1 MAVCRMVVCRMAMCR
16 MAVCGIAGRTMAVCR
31 TAANAS
37 VEDGSD
43 PVGTAYQMAAQSTRS
58 CARKKAASQKPRPG
72 ATPSPGPG
80 APGSGC
86 AAAASV

>member
-1 MAVCRMVVCRMAMCR
+1 MAVCRNGSDPV
-16 MAVCGIAGRTMAVCR
+16 AVCTSR
-31 TAANAS
+31 TAADGS

-43 PVGTAYQMAAQSTRS
+43 PVGTAHQMAAQNTKS
-58 CARKKAASQKPRPG
+58 CKKRKAASQKPRPG
-72 ATPSPGPG
+72 ATPSPGLG

>member
-16 MAVCGIAGRTMAVCR
+16 MAVCRM
-31 TAANAS
+31 AANVS

-58 CARKKAASQKPRPG
+58 CAKKKAASQKPRPG

-80 APGSGC
+80 APGSDC